1 MRNSWMFLLSA
12 GMCVLCATAALAA
25 DTYTLDKVHSS
36 IGFGVTHMMLSRTNG
51 VFDNIDSVIL
61 FSPEDLAGSKIDITI
76 KTDSINT
83 RNEQRDHHLR
93 SADFFDAEKYPL
105 ITFKSTKIVKGEG
118 NIYIVTGDLTMK
130 DVTRGI
136 NIPVTV
142 LGPVKNPMT
151 GGIGLGFET
160 HIVVNRQD
168 YNVKWNK
175 VLDNGG
181 LMISNDVDV
190 NVSLEMGKS

>member
-1 MRNSWMFLLSA
+1 MKRLWAWFLSA
-12 GMCVLCATAALAA
+12 GIGVLCATTALAA
-25 DTYTLDKVHSS
+25 DAYTLDKVHSS

-51 VFDNIDSVIL
+51 VFDDIDGAVL

-76 KTDSINT
+76 KAGSINT

-93 SADFFDAEKYPL
+93 SADFFEAEKYPL
-105 ITFKSTKIVKGEG
+105 ITFKSRKIVKDTGD
-118 NIYIVTGDLTMK
+118 IYTVTGDLTMK
-130 DVTRGI
+130 DVTREI
-136 NIPVTV
+136 NIPITV
-142 LGPVKNPMT
+142 LGPVNNPMT
-151 GGIGLGFET
+151 GGVGLGIET
-160 HIVVNRQD
+160 HFVVNRQD

-175 VLDNGG
+175 TLDNGG